1 MHGAAAGNG
10 PRHLQGQWACHL
22 HRMQVRYRDDNVLH
36 LADGAGVPNYAKA
49 DPKHLRQV
57 QLRLKKMRA
66 GPQRRV
72 LLPENMPRRLQVQ
85 HAPAQVVDASVS
97 FQEAS
102 AKRRNPSAGR
112 PKTAAVTT
120 AHAATATAI
129 PPPRTPPAW

>member
-1 MHGAAAGNG
+1 
-10 PRHLQGQWACHL
+10 
-22 HRMQVRYRDDNVLH
+22 MQVRYRDGNVLH
-36 LADGAGVPNYAKA
+36 LADGAGVPTYAKA

-102 AKRRNPSAGR
+102 FKRRKQRLGGLKLVLFGHWQKIGA
-112 PKTAAVTT
+112 
-120 AHAATATAI
+120 
-129 PPPRTPPAW
+129 

>member
-36 LADGAGVPNYAKA
+36 LADGTGVPNYAKA

-57 QLRLKKMRA
+57 QLRLDKMGQKMRA

-72 LLPENMPRRLQVQ
+72 LLPESMPSISCLQVQ
-85 HAPAQVVDASVS
+85 YAPAQVDV
-97 FQEAS
+97 
-102 AKRRNPSAGR
+102 SAGAD
-112 PKTAAVTT
+112 KETV
-120 AHAATATAI
+120 
-129 PPPRTPPAW
+129 